1 MPEFTATIETALETL
16 LEQKKYNTIKDLL
29 TTMNPSDIAFLFED
43 MAEYQQRLALL
54 FRLLPKQMA
63 AEVFVELEVETQ
75 ELLITGFSDRELHDI
90 INEMYVDDA
99 VDLVEE
105 MPAGVVKR
113 ILSQA
118 DPETRRTIN
127 EFLKYPEDSA
137 GSIMTTEY
145 VDLSEELTAGGAIE
159 HIRETGLDKETVN
172 VCYVIDSRR
181 KLIGAVSIRSII
193 LAKPDALI
201 GDIMEDNVI
210 SVATHEDQEEVA
222 QMFARY
228 NFTVLPVVDKEGRLI
243 GIVTVDDAI
252 DVIQEEATEDIAK
265 MAAVTHSDKP
275 YMRLTTF
282 EIWKSR
288 IPWLML
294 LMLSSTFTQMI
305 ISGFEDALSACIVLT
320 GFIPMLMGTGGN
332 SGSQASVTIIRGLSL
347 KEIELSDVFQI
358 LWKELRVSLLC
369 GISLCVVNF
378 AKLMIFDQLG
388 VAVALVVSGALLA
401 TIIVAKLVGCLL
413 PLLAEKLG
421 FDPAVMASPFITTI
435 VDALSLLIYFALAV
449 MVLGI

>member
-1 MPEFTATIETALETL
+1 
-16 LEQKKYNTIKDLL
+16 
-29 TTMNPSDIAFLFED
+29 
-43 MAEYQQRLALL
+43 
-54 FRLLPKQMA
+54 
-63 AEVFVELEVETQ
+63 
-75 ELLITGFSDRELHDI
+75 
-90 INEMYVDDA
+90 
-99 VDLVEE
+99 
-105 MPAGVVKR
+105 
-113 ILSQA
+113 
-118 DPETRRTIN
+118 
-127 EFLKYPEDSA
+127 
-137 GSIMTTEY
+137 
-145 VDLSEELTAGGAIE
+145 
-159 HIRETGLDKETVN
+159 
-172 VCYVIDSRR
+172 
-181 KLIGAVSIRSII
+181 
-193 LAKPDALI
+193 
-201 GDIMEDNVI
+201 MEDNVI

-228 NFTVLPVVDKEGRLI
+228 NFTVLPVVDKEQRLI

-252 DVIQEEATEDIAK
+252 DVIQEEATEDMAK
-265 MAAVTHSDKP
+265 MAAMSHSDKP

-305 ISGFEDALSACIVLT
+305 ISGFEDALSACIALT

-347 KEIELSDVFQI
+347 KEIELSDVFRI

-369 GISLCVVNF
+369 GLSLCVVNF

-401 TIIVAKLVGCLL
+401 TIIVAKLVGCVL

>member
-1 MPEFTATIETALETL
+1 MPEFAVTIETALETL

-118 DPETRRTIN
+118 DPEIRRTIN

-193 LAKPDALI
+193 LARPDALI

-228 NFTVLPVVDKEGRLI
+228 NFTVLPVVDKESRLI

-305 ISGFEDALSACIVLT
+305 ISGFEEALSACIVLT

-347 KEIELSDVFQI
+347 KEIELSDVFKI
-358 LWKELRVSLLC
+358 LWKELRVSIMC

-401 TIIVAKLVGCLL
+401 TIVVAKLVGCVL

>member
-1 MPEFTATIETALETL
+1 LPEFTATIETALESL

-54 FRLLPKQMA
+54 FRLLPKQLA

-145 VDLSEELTAGGAIE
+145 VDLSEDLTAGGAIE

-172 VCYVIDSRR
+172 VCYVIDNRR

-193 LAKPDALI
+193 LARPDALI

-228 NFTVLPVVDKEGRLI
+228 NFTVLPVVDKEQRLI

-252 DVIQEEATEDIAK
+252 DVIQEEATEDMAK
-265 MAAVTHSDKP
+265 MAAMSHSDKP

-305 ISGFEDALSACIVLT
+305 ISGFEDALSACIALT

-347 KEIELSDVFQI
+347 KEIELSDVFRI

-369 GISLCVVNF
+369 GLSLCVVNF

-401 TIIVAKLVGCLL
+401 TIIVAKLVGCVL

>member
-1 MPEFTATIETALETL
+1 MPELNATIETAIDAL
-16 LEQKKYNTIKDLL
+16 LDQKKYNTIKDLL
-29 TTMNPSDIAFLFED
+29 TTMNPADIALMLGD
-43 MAEYQQRLALL
+43 MTQQRLALL
-54 FRLLPKQMA
+54 FRLLPKQLA
-63 AEVFVELEVETQ
+63 AEAFVELEVETQ
-75 ELLITGFSDRELHDI
+75 QLLISGFSDRELHDI

-113 ILSQA
+113 ILTQA
-118 DPETRRTIN
+118 DPDTRRIIN
-127 EFLKYPEDSA
+127 ELLKYPEDSA
-137 GSIMTTEY
+137 GSIMTTEF
-145 VDLSEELTAGGAIE
+145 VDLPARLTAGGAIE

-172 VCYVIDSRR
+172 VCYVIDNRR

-193 LAKPDALI
+193 LSRPDALI

-210 SVATHEDQEEVA
+210 SVTTHEDQEDVA

-228 NFTVLPVVDKEGRLI
+228 NFTVLPVVDKEERLV

-275 YMRLTTF
+275 YIRLTTF

-294 LMLSSTFTQMI
+294 LMLSSAFTQMI
-305 ISGFEDALSACIVLT
+305 ITHFEDALSTCIALT

-347 KEIELSDVFQI
+347 KEIEFSDVFRV
-358 LWKELRVSLLC
+358 LWKEFRVSIMC
-369 GISLCVVNF
+369 GVSLSVINF

-388 VAVALVVSGALLA
+388 MAVALVVSGALLA
-401 TIIVAKLVGCLL
+401 TIIVAKLVGCVL

-449 MVLGI
+449 VVLGI

>member
-401 TIIVAKLVGCLL
+401 TIIVAKLVGCVL

-449 MVLGI
+449 VVLGI

>member
-1 MPEFTATIETALETL
+1 MPEFTATIETAICTL

-29 TTMNPSDIAFLFED
+29 TTMNPSDIAVLFE
-43 MAEYQQRLALL
+43 ELPQQRFTLL
-54 FRLLPKQMA
+54 FRLLPKQLA
-63 AEVFVELEVETQ
+63 AEVFVELDVDTQ
-75 ELLITGFSDRELHDI
+75 QLLITGFSDRELHDI

-113 ILSQA
+113 ILTQA
-118 DPETRRTIN
+118 DPDTRRIIN
-127 EFLKYPEDSA
+127 ELLKYPEDSA
-137 GSIMTTEY
+137 GSIMTTEF
-145 VDLSEELTAGGAIE
+145 VDLPASLSSEGAIE
-159 HIRETGLDKETVN
+159 QIRKTGLDKETVN
-172 VCYVIDSRR
+172 VCYVIDDRR

-193 LAKPDALI
+193 LAKPNALI

-210 SVATHEDQEEVA
+210 SIGTHEDQEEVA

-228 NFTVLPVVDKEGRLI
+228 NFTVLPVVDKEERLV

-252 DVIQEEATEDIAK
+252 DVIQEEATEDISK

-275 YMRLTTF
+275 YMRLTTL

-294 LMLSSTFTQMI
+294 LMLSAAFTQMI
-305 ISGFEDALSACIVLT
+305 ITHFEDALSSCIALT

-347 KEIELSDVFQI
+347 NEIEFSDVLRV
-358 LWKELRVSLLC
+358 LWKELRVSILC
-369 GISLCVVNF
+369 GVSLSAVNF
-378 AKLMIFDQLG
+378 AKLMLIDQLG
-388 VAVALVVSGALLA
+388 VYVAIVVSGALLA
-401 TIIVAKLVGCLL
+401 TVIVAKLVGCSL
-413 PLLAEKLG
+413 PLLADRIGL
-421 FDPAVMASPFITTI
+421 DPAVMASPFITTI

>member
-1 MPEFTATIETALETL
+1 MPEFTATIETAINAL

-29 TTMNPSDIAFLFED
+29 TTLNPSDIAFMFED
-43 MAEYQQRLALL
+43 MAQQRLALL
-54 FRLLPKQMA
+54 FRLLPKQLA

-75 ELLITGFSDRELHDI
+75 QLLISGFSDRELHDI

-113 ILSQA
+113 ILTQA
-118 DPETRRTIN
+118 DPDTRRVIN
-127 EFLKYPEDSA
+127 ELLKYPEDSA
-137 GSIMTTEY
+137 GSIMTTEF
-145 VDLSEELTAGGAIE
+145 VDLPASLTAGGAIE
-159 HIRETGLDKETVN
+159 HIRKTGIDKETVN
-172 VCYVIDSRR
+172 VCYVIDNRR

-228 NFTVLPVVDKEGRLI
+228 NFTVLPVVDKEERLV

-358 LWKELRVSLLC
+358 LWKELRVSILC
-369 GISLCVVNF
+369 GLSLCVVNF
-378 AKLMIFDQLG
+378 AKLMLFDQLG

-401 TIIVAKLVGCLL
+401 TIIVAKLVGCVL

>member
-1 MPEFTATIETALETL
+1 MPEFTATIETALESL

-54 FRLLPKQMA
+54 FRLLPKQLA

-145 VDLSEELTAGGAIE
+145 VDLSEDLTAGGAIE

-172 VCYVIDSRR
+172 VCYVIDNRR

-193 LAKPDALI
+193 LARPDALI

-228 NFTVLPVVDKEGRLI
+228 NFTVLPVVDKEQRLI

-252 DVIQEEATEDIAK
+252 DVIQEEATEDMAK
-265 MAAVTHSDKP
+265 MAAMSHSDKP
-275 YMRLTTF
+275 YMRLTTY

-305 ISGFEDALSACIVLT
+305 ISGFEDALSACIALT

-347 KEIELSDVFQI
+347 KEIELSDVFRI

-369 GISLCVVNF
+369 GLSLCVVNF

-401 TIIVAKLVGCLL
+401 TIIVAKLVGCVL

>member
-1 MPEFTATIETALETL
+1 MPELTATIETAINAL

-29 TTMNPSDIAFLFED
+29 TTLNPSDIAFMFED
-43 MAEYQQRLALL
+43 MAQQRLALL
-54 FRLLPKQMA
+54 FRLLPKQLA

-75 ELLITGFSDRELHDI
+75 QLLITCFSDRELHDI

-113 ILSQA
+113 ILTQA
-118 DPETRRTIN
+118 DPDTRRVIN
-127 EFLKYPEDSA
+127 ELLKYPEDSA
-137 GSIMTTEY
+137 GSIMTTEF
-145 VDLSEELTAGGAIE
+145 VDLPASLTAGGAIE
-159 HIRETGLDKETVN
+159 HIRKTGIDKETVN
-172 VCYVIDSRR
+172 VCYVIDNRR

-193 LAKPDALI
+193 LARPDALI
-201 GDIMEDNVI
+201 GGIMEDNVI

-228 NFTVLPVVDKEGRLI
+228 NFTVLPVVDKEHRLG

-358 LWKELRVSLLC
+358 LWKELRVSILC
-369 GISLCVVNF
+369 GLSLCVVNF

-401 TIIVAKLVGCLL
+401 TIIVAKLVGCVL

-449 MVLGI
+449 VVLGI

>member
-1 MPEFTATIETALETL
+1 LPEFTATIETALESL

-54 FRLLPKQMA
+54 FRLLPKQLA

-145 VDLSEELTAGGAIE
+145 VDLSEDLTAGGAIE

-172 VCYVIDSRR
+172 VCYVIDNRR

-193 LAKPDALI
+193 LARPDALI

-228 NFTVLPVVDKEGRLI
+228 NFTVLPVVDKEQRLI

-252 DVIQEEATEDIAK
+252 DVIQEEATEDMAK
-265 MAAVTHSDKP
+265 MAAMSHSDKP

-305 ISGFEDALSACIVLT
+305 ISGFEDALSACIALT

-347 KEIELSDVFQI
+347 KEIELSDVFRI
-358 LWKELRVSLLC
+358 LW
-369 GISLCVVNF
+369 
-378 AKLMIFDQLG
+378 
-388 VAVALVVSGALLA
+388 
-401 TIIVAKLVGCLL
+401 
-413 PLLAEKLG
+413 
-421 FDPAVMASPFITTI
+421 
-435 VDALSLLIYFALAV
+435 
-449 MVLGI
+449 

>member
-1 MPEFTATIETALETL
+1 MPELTATIETAINAL

-29 TTMNPSDIAFLFED
+29 TTLNPSDIAFMFED
-43 MAEYQQRLALL
+43 MAQQRLALL
-54 FRLLPKQMA
+54 FRLLPKQLA

-75 ELLITGFSDRELHDI
+75 QLLITCFSDRELHDI

-113 ILSQA
+113 ILTQA
-118 DPETRRTIN
+118 DPDTRRVIN
-127 EFLKYPEDSA
+127 ELLKYPEDSA
-137 GSIMTTEY
+137 GSIMTTEF
-145 VDLSEELTAGGAIE
+145 VDLPASLTAGGAIE

-172 VCYVIDSRR
+172 VCYVIDNRR

-193 LAKPDALI
+193 LARPDALI

-228 NFTVLPVVDKEGRLI
+228 NFTVLPVVDKEERLV

-358 LWKELRVSLLC
+358 LWKELRVSILC
-369 GISLCVVNF
+369 GLSLCVVNF

-401 TIIVAKLVGCLL
+401 TIIVAKLVGCVL

-449 MVLGI
+449 VVLGI